1 MAEKVLIHAEWD
13 IKGAVDLFN
22 LAKNDDEL
30 KDMFQLE
37 DEYKLDASG
46 KSLCFRTSFIT
57 NNSVQYLIYYIHL

>member
-1 MAEKVLIHAEWD
+1 MAEKVLVNAEWD

-37 DEYKLDASG
+37 DEINRHESG
-46 KSLCFRTSFIT
+46 K
-57 NNSVQYLIYYIHL
+57 